1 LQLFSALIQIKI
13 DRVPLLIV
21 DSTQMDDESLARV
34 MAILEKK
41 VGKERVSVIRREAK
55 KRGVSVLTVLGD
67 AVMKYTKRKVEVS
80 S

>member
-1 LQLFSALIQIKI
+1 M
-13 DRVPLLIV
+13 IV

-41 VGKERVSVIRREAK
+41 VGKERVSVIRREAT

>member
-1 LQLFSALIQIKI
+1 
-13 DRVPLLIV
+13 
-21 DSTQMDDESLARV
+21 MDDESLARV

-41 VGKERVSVIRREAK
+41 VGKERVSVIRREAT